1 MAFTKGYFFM
11 QFSILGQP
19 VGKRLEIAQQLAH
32 DAHKDQRQIDQ
43 LDSVAEGWYGS
54 AQHRLELE
62 PSDWYDGLLL
72 FDHSV
77 NTANSPNFSPFHPCN
92 KS

>member
-1 MAFTKGYFFM
+1 MPRDISFIR
-11 QFSILGQP
+11 FSIFGTTSW
-19 VGKRLEIAQQLAH
+19 KRLEIVQPLAH
-32 DAHKDQRQIDQ
+32 DARKDQRQIDQ
-43 LDSVAEGWYGS
+43 LDSVAEGWYES
-54 AQHRLELE
+54 AQHRLVLE
-62 PSDWYDGLLL
+62 PSDWYDELLL

>member
-1 MAFTKGYFFM
+1 M
-11 QFSILGQP
+11 QFSIFGP
-19 VGKRLEIAQQLAH
+19 TNWKRLGIVQPLAH
-32 DAHKDQRQIDQ
+32 DAHRDQRQTDQ
-43 LDSVAEGWYGS
+43 LDSVAEGWYGA
-54 AQHRLELE
+54 AQHRLVLE

-77 NTANSPNFSPFHPCN
+77 NTANNLNFSPFHPCN